1 MTPAL
6 LLAVRCGWGRR
17 VELGGGELGVG
28 ALDCSAGA
36 LGTDTAARL
45 LISHRGESAA
55 ASRAANALALSH
67 H

>member
-1 MTPAL
+1 M
-6 LLAVRCGWGRR
+6 
-17 VELGGGELGVG
+17 ELGGGELGVG